1 MSDISIKRAS
11 VVEMRKQLKI
21 VDSMKKWGMRFVAV
35 PVLND
40 ADFLYLSS
48 MALVRMNTLE
58 KVIEKYGEQ
67 NE

>member
-21 VDSMKKWGMRFVAV
+21 VDSMAKSGMRFVAV

-40 ADFLYLSS
+40 LDFLYLSS
-48 MALVRMNTLE
+48 MVQVRLDKLE
-58 KVIEKYGEQ
+58 KEVEKEEDK